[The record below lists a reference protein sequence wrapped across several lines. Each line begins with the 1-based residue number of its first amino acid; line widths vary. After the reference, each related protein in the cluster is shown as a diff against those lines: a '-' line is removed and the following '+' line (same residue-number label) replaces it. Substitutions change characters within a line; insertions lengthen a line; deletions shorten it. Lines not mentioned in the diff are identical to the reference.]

1 VAAEGVAIGAR
12 EVIFFKE
19 FEQSRWC
26 NQVLHLSLQS
36 DACTEHY
43 FFMSTQHTTTYN
55 LRRWLSGRKA
65 NTQST
70 LFEPFMIAA

>member
-1 VAAEGVAIGAR
+1 MIKRLLLERLSLLGISSGMSISLLLVAAEGVAIGAR

-43 FFMSTQHTTTYN
+43 FFMST
-55 LRRWLSGRKA
+55 R
-65 NTQST
+65 
-70 LFEPFMIAA
+70 LFN